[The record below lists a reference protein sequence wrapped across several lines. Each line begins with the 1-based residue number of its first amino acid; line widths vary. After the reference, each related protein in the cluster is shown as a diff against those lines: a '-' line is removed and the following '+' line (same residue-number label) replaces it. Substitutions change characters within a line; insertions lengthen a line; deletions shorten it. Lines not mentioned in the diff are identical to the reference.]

1 MNMKKVL
8 ALTLSVTM
16 ALSVTGCTSAEN
28 SSSTESK
35 TEQSE
40 STGLSL
46 SGKTFHVGG
55 QLRQTPLKGRPSSV
69 WAETHRSIMRLVMR
83 KRLG

>member
-35 TEQSE
+35 TACAVR
-40 STGLSL
+40 GVVIVAVDLDM
-46 SGKTFHVGG
+46 
-55 QLRQTPLKGRPSSV
+55 
-69 WAETHRSIMRLVMR
+69 I
-83 KRLG
+83 